1 LAAIWPDTFVEE
13 GSLTYTVSMLRKL
26 LGDDASTGYI
36 VTVPK
41 RGYRFGA
48 SIAAAESHAA
58 TQAEEACAASRPA
71 SPSVHTRLLVLR
83 FRILRSDADT
93 DFLSFSLPDAVA
105 GALSGLQSLIVRCRL
120 DGSPDDPAA
129 AGAAAGVDLVLT
141 GSLLRHG
148 DQLRVAVRLV
158 EVGS

>member
-1 LAAIWPDTFVEE
+1 MTEDRRAFDFGPFRLEPARGTLLRDGRTVPLPPKIFEMLVRLVEADGRLVTKDALLAAIWPDTFVEE

-83 FRILRSDADT
+83 FRILR
-93 DFLSFSLPDAVA
+93 
-105 GALSGLQSLIVRCRL
+105 
-120 DGSPDDPAA
+120 
-129 AGAAAGVDLVLT
+129 
-141 GSLLRHG
+141 
-148 DQLRVAVRLV
+148 
-158 EVGS
+158 